1 MKKIE
6 AIIQPKKWDDVRA
19 ALAQVG
25 YPGVTISEVKG
36 HGKQMGVKQGFL
48 GREVRIGVIPKIK
61 LEIVATDREADGIV
75 SVIRESARTG
85 KTGDGKIFVHTIEQ
99 AFRISS
105 AESGETAVS
114 S

>member
-6 AIIQPKKWDDVRA
+6 AIIQPKKWEDVRV

-25 YPGVTISEVKG
+25 YPGVTVSEVKG

-61 LEIVATDREADGIV
+61 LEIFAADTEAEGIV
-75 SVIRESARTG
+75 KAIRESARTG
-85 KTGDGKIFVHTIEQ
+85 KTGDGKIFVHGIEQ
-99 AFRISS
+99 AYRISS
-105 AESGETAVS
+105 AESGTAAVS
-114 S
+114 

>member
-19 ALAQVG
+19 ALAQLG

-75 SVIRESARTG
+75 SAIRQSARTG

-99 AFRISS
+99 AIRISS
-105 AESGETAVS
+105 SEAGEQAVS
-114 S
+114 

>member
-6 AIIQPKKWDDVRA
+6 AIIQPKKWEDVRT
-19 ALAQVG
+19 ALASVG

-61 LEIVATDREADGIV
+61 LEIFATDAETGRIV
-75 SVIRESARTG
+75 ESIRESAKTG
-85 KTGDGKIFVHTIEQ
+85 KTGDGKIFVFPIDE
-99 AFRISS
+99 AYRISS
-105 AESGETAVS
+105 AESGEGAVS
-114 S
+114 